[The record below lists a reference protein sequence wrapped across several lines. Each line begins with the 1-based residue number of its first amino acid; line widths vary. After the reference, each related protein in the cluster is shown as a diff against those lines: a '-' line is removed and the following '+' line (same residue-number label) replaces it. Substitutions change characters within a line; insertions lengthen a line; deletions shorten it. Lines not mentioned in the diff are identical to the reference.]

1 MLVASV
7 LLAEAAAEEAAAPNP
22 LLPEPVE
29 LIVGAVTFLIV
40 FALLAKFA
48 FPQVNQMLE
57 ARTRKIQGDLER
69 AEQARREAEQ
79 ELARYRA
86 QLADARGEANRIIE
100 EARRQA
106 EELRRSLQARAEQEA
121 QQIVARAQEE
131 IRAERDRV
139 FQELKGQVAEIA
151 VDLAGRVVG
160 QVLDARAHRRLID
173 EYIEQVA
180 ASGDGARGRG
190 GAGG

>member
-1 MLVASV
+1 MSLATV
-7 LLAEAAAEEAAAPNP
+7 LLQAEHAEAPNP

-29 LIVGAVTFLIV
+29 LIVGAVTFIIV
-40 FALLAKFA
+40 FALLARYA
-48 FPQVNQMLE
+48 FPQINGMLE

-106 EELRRSLQARAEQEA
+106 EELRRSLQAKAEQEA

-160 QVLDARAHRRLID
+160 QVLDAQAHRRLID

-180 ASGDGARGRG
+180 ASGDGARRG
-190 GAGG
+190 ERAGG